1 MDSISK
7 KYNKQKIILGL
18 ILTVLATLS
27 LILSSKTT
35 YASTYVMDKAGVLN
49 QQTVEEITQINESD
63 LSKVTGHP
71 EIAVIT
77 VKTTGD
83 EAIEDYAQ
91 EQAQKYHIGR
101 KGWNNGILFVIATK
115 DRKVRMQTGYGV
127 EDVLPDDYINTL
139 ISEKTKEELHQNDW
153 NAGVL
158 SIVKQTS
165 QRLQQKSN
173 TLLSPSQ
180 QKQKEKS
187 EDPTDFSDPISQ
199 TILWVGA
206 ISVIGAGIVGI
217 LMIRKKFNEKIK
229 VLVDVNNI
237 LDKSTLVADID
248 TIANTIFLLSNNKKD
263 EKYNEDD
270 ESETEDK
277 NDIVF
282 DLYDEKNELLSP
294 KILARNLILANE
306 ISEDVKKIVNNG
318 TFNLRLSSA
327 EVWEILNKDK
337 NEE

>member
-1 MDSISK
+1 MDYISK

-71 EIAVIT
+71 EIAVIA

-101 KGWNNGILFVIATK
+101 KGWNNGVLFVIATK
-115 DRKVRMQTGYGV
+115 DRKVKMETGYGV

-139 ISEKTKEELHQNDW
+139 ISGKTKEELHQNDW

-165 QRLQQKSN
+165 QRLQQKSD

-180 QKQKEKS
+180 QKEKF
-187 EDPTDFSDPISQ
+187 EDPFSVA
-199 TILWVGA
+199 LWVG
-206 ISVIGAGIVGI
+206 VIGVITVMVLII
-217 LMIRKKFNEKIK
+217 LKSSKEKAK
-229 VLVDVNNI
+229 VLANVNDI
-237 LDKSTLVADID
+237 LDKYGLVVAMNTTDD
-248 TIANTIFLLSNNKKD
+248 TIFLLSNDKKD
-263 EKYNEDD
+263 EKYDEDNER
-270 ESETEDK
+270 ETEDK

-282 DLYDEKNELLSP
+282 DLY
-294 KILARNLILANE
+294 
-306 ISEDVKKIVNNG
+306 
-318 TFNLRLSSA
+318 
-327 EVWEILNKDK
+327 
-337 NEE
+337 

>member
-27 LILSSKTT
+27 LIQSSKTT

-101 KGWNNGILFVIATK
+101 KGWNNGVLFVIATK
-115 DRKVRMQTGYGV
+115 DRKVRMQTGYGI

-139 ISEKTKEELHQNDW
+139 ISGKTKEELHQNDW

-165 QRLQQKSN
+165 QRLQQKSD
-173 TLLSPSQ
+173 TVLSPSQ
-180 QKQKEKS
+180 QKEKFEDPFLVALWVVLIGVLGVITVMVLIILKSSKEK
-187 EDPTDFSDPISQ
+187 
-199 TILWVGA
+199 A
-206 ISVIGAGIVGI
+206 
-217 LMIRKKFNEKIK
+217 K
-229 VLVDVNNI
+229 VLANVNDI
-237 LDKSTLVADID
+237 LDKYGLVAAMNTTDD
-248 TIANTIFLLSNNKKD
+248 TVFLLSNDKKD
-263 EKYNEDD
+263 EKYDEDNER
-270 ESETEDK
+270 ETEDK

-282 DLYDEKNELLSP
+282 DLYDEKSELLSP

-327 EVWEILNKDK
+327 EAWEILDKDK
-337 NEE
+337 SEE

>member
-7 KYNKQKIILGL
+7 KYNNQKIILGL
-18 ILTVLATLS
+18 ILMILTLLS
-27 LILSSKTT
+27 LMLSSKTT
-35 YASTYVMDKAGVLN
+35 YASTYVMDRAGVLN

-139 ISEKTKEELHQNDW
+139 ISGKTKEELHQNDW

-165 QRLQQKSN
+165 QRLQQKSD

-180 QKQKEKS
+180 QKEKS
-187 EDPTDFSDPISQ
+187 EDPTIFVDPVSVA
-199 TILWVGA
+199 LWVGL
-206 ISVIGAGIVGI
+206 IGVITVMVLII
-217 LMIRKKFNEKIK
+217 LKSSKEKAK
-229 VLVDVNNI
+229 VLANVNDI
-237 LDKSTLVADID
+237 LDKYGLVAAMNTTDD
-248 TIANTIFLLSNNKKD
+248 TIFLLSNDKKD
-263 EKYNEDD
+263 EKYDEDNER
-270 ESETEDK
+270 ETEDK

-282 DLYDEKNELLSP
+282 DLYDEKSELLSP

-306 ISEDVKKIVNNG
+306 ISEDVKRIVNNG

-327 EVWEILNKDK
+327 EAWEILNKDK
-337 NEE
+337 SEE

>member
-7 KYNKQKIILGL
+7 KYNNKKIILGL
-18 ILTVLATLS
+18 ILMILALLS
-27 LILSSKTT
+27 LMLSSKTT
-35 YASTYVMDKAGVLN
+35 YASTYVMDRAGVLN
-49 QQTVEEITQINESD
+49 QQTVEEVTQINESD

-101 KGWNNGILFVIATK
+101 KGWNNGVLFVIATK
-115 DRKVRMQTGYGV
+115 DRKVRMETGYGV

-139 ISEKTKEELHQNDW
+139 ISGKTKEELHQNDW

-165 QRLQQKSN
+165 QRLQQKSD

-180 QKQKEKS
+180 QKEKF
-187 EDPTDFSDPISQ
+187 EDPFSVA
-199 TILWVGA
+199 LWVG
-206 ISVIGAGIVGI
+206 VIGVITVMVLII
-217 LMIRKKFNEKIK
+217 LKSSKEKAK
-229 VLVDVNNI
+229 VLANVNDI
-237 LDKSTLVADID
+237 LDKYGLVVAMNTTDD
-248 TIANTIFLLSNNKKD
+248 TIFLLSNDKKD
-263 EKYNEDD
+263 EKYDEDNER
-270 ESETEDK
+270 ETEDK

-282 DLYDEKNELLSP
+282 DLYDEKSELLSP
-294 KILARNLILANE
+294 KILARNLILANK

-318 TFNLRLSSA
+318 TFNLRLSNA
-327 EVWEILNKDK
+327 EAWEILNKDK
-337 NEE
+337 SEE

>member
-101 KGWNNGILFVIATK
+101 KGWNNGVLFVIATK
-115 DRKVRMQTGYGV
+115 DRKVRMQTGYGI

-139 ISEKTKEELHQNDW
+139 ISGKTKEELHQNDW

-165 QRLQQKSN
+165 QRLQQKSD
-173 TLLSPSQ
+173 TVLSPSQ
-180 QKQKEKS
+180 QKEKFEDPFLVALWVVLIGVLGVITVMVLIILKSSKEK
-187 EDPTDFSDPISQ
+187 
-199 TILWVGA
+199 A
-206 ISVIGAGIVGI
+206 
-217 LMIRKKFNEKIK
+217 K
-229 VLVDVNNI
+229 VLANVNDI
-237 LDKSTLVADID
+237 LDKYGLVAAMNTTDD
-248 TIANTIFLLSNNKKD
+248 TVFLLSNDKKD
-263 EKYNEDD
+263 EKYDEDNER
-270 ESETEDK
+270 ETEDK

-282 DLYDEKNELLSP
+282 DLYDEKSELLSP

-327 EVWEILNKDK
+327 EAWEILDKDK
-337 NEE
+337 SEE

>member
-1 MDSISK
+1 
-7 KYNKQKIILGL
+7 
-18 ILTVLATLS
+18 
-27 LILSSKTT
+27 
-35 YASTYVMDKAGVLN
+35 MDKAGVLN

-115 DRKVRMQTGYGV
+115 DRKVRMDTGYGV

-139 ISEKTKEELHQNDW
+139 ISGKTKEELHQNDW

-165 QRLQQKSN
+165 QRLQQKSD

-180 QKQKEKS
+180 QKEKF
-187 EDPTDFSDPISQ
+187 EDPFSVA
-199 TILWVGA
+199 LWVGL
-206 ISVIGAGIVGI
+206 IGVITVITVMVLII
-217 LMIRKKFNEKIK
+217 LKSSKEKAK
-229 VLVDVNNI
+229 VLANVNDI
-237 LDKSTLVADID
+237 LDKYGLVAAMNTTDD
-248 TIANTIFLLSNNKKD
+248 TIFLLSNDKKD
-263 EKYNEDD
+263 EKYDEDNER
-270 ESETEDK
+270 ETEDK

-282 DLYDEKNELLSP
+282 DLYDEKSELLSP

-337 NEE
+337 SEE

>member
-101 KGWNNGILFVIATK
+101 KGWNNGVLFVIATK
-115 DRKVRMQTGYGV
+115 DRKVRMQTGYGI

-139 ISEKTKEELHQNDW
+139 ISGKTKEELHQNDW

-165 QRLQQKSN
+165 QRLQQKSD
-173 TLLSPSQ
+173 TVLSPSQ
-180 QKQKEKS
+180 QKEKFEDPFLVALWVVLIGVLGVITVMVLIILKSSKEK
-187 EDPTDFSDPISQ
+187 
-199 TILWVGA
+199 A
-206 ISVIGAGIVGI
+206 
-217 LMIRKKFNEKIK
+217 K
-229 VLVDVNNI
+229 VLANVNDI
-237 LDKSTLVADID
+237 LDKYGLVAAMNTTDD
-248 TIANTIFLLSNNKKD
+248 TVFLLSNDKKD
-263 EKYNEDD
+263 ESTKQ
-270 ESETEDK
+270 
-277 NDIVF
+277 V
-282 DLYDEKNELLSP
+282 ELMI
-294 KILARNLILANE
+294 KIQLL
-306 ISEDVKKIVNNG
+306 
-318 TFNLRLSSA
+318 
-327 EVWEILNKDK
+327 
-337 NEE
+337 

>member
-7 KYNKQKIILGL
+7 KYNNQKIILGL

-115 DRKVRMQTGYGV
+115 DRKVRMDTGYGV
-127 EDVLPDDYINTL
+127 EDVLPDDYIYLMKKYGTL
-139 ISEKTKEELHQNDW
+139 LLDCNIGVFKTKFTKDLTYVDYTVPDINM
-153 NAGVL
+153 VL
-158 SIVKQTS
+158 
-165 QRLQQKSN
+165 
-173 TLLSPSQ
+173 
-180 QKQKEKS
+180 
-187 EDPTDFSDPISQ
+187 
-199 TILWVGA
+199 
-206 ISVIGAGIVGI
+206 
-217 LMIRKKFNEKIK
+217 
-229 VLVDVNNI
+229 
-237 LDKSTLVADID
+237 
-248 TIANTIFLLSNNKKD
+248 
-263 EKYNEDD
+263 
-270 ESETEDK
+270 
-277 NDIVF
+277 
-282 DLYDEKNELLSP
+282 
-294 KILARNLILANE
+294 
-306 ISEDVKKIVNNG
+306 
-318 TFNLRLSSA
+318 TF
-327 EVWEILNKDK
+327 VW
-337 NEE
+337 

>member
-7 KYNKQKIILGL
+7 KYNNQKIILGL
-18 ILTVLATLS
+18 ILTVLAILS

-35 YASTYVMDKAGVLN
+35 YASTYVMDRAGVLN
-49 QQTVEEITQINESD
+49 QQTVEEITQINEND

-71 EIAVIT
+71 EIAIIT

-83 EAIEDYAQ
+83 EEIEDYAQ

-101 KGWNNGILFVIATK
+101 KGWNNGVLFVIATK

-139 ISEKTKEELHQNDW
+139 ISGKTKEELHQNDW

-158 SIVKQTS
+158 SMVKQTS
-165 QRLQQKSN
+165 QRLQQKSD

-199 TILWVGA
+199 TILWVGG
-206 ISVIGAGIVGI
+206 ISVIGVGVLII
-217 LMIRKKFNEKIK
+217 LKSSKEKAKI
-229 VLVDVNNI
+229 LTNVNDI
-237 LDKSTLVADID
+237 LDKYGLVAAMNTTDD
-248 TIANTIFLLSNNKKD
+248 TIFLLSNDKKD
-263 EKYNEDD
+263 EKYDEDD
-270 ESETEDK
+270 ERLTESK
-277 NDIVF
+277 NDVVF
-282 DLYDEKNELLSP
+282 DLYDEKRELLSP
-294 KILARNLILANE
+294 KILARNLLLANE

-318 TFNLRLSSA
+318 TLNLRLSSA
-327 EVWEILNKDK
+327 EAWKILNKDK
-337 NEE
+337 REE

>member
-101 KGWNNGILFVIATK
+101 KGWNNGVLFVIATK
-115 DRKVRMQTGYGV
+115 DRKVRMQTGYGI

-139 ISEKTKEELHQNDW
+139 ISGKTKEELHQNDW

-165 QRLQQKSN
+165 QRLQQNQIQSFHRVN
-173 TLLSPSQ
+173 
-180 QKQKEKS
+180 
-187 EDPTDFSDPISQ
+187 
-199 TILWVGA
+199 
-206 ISVIGAGIVGI
+206 
-217 LMIRKKFNEKIK
+217 RKK
-229 VLVDVNNI
+229 
-237 LDKSTLVADID
+237 
-248 TIANTIFLLSNNKKD
+248 
-263 EKYNEDD
+263 
-270 ESETEDK
+270 
-277 NDIVF
+277 
-282 DLYDEKNELLSP
+282 
-294 KILARNLILANE
+294 
-306 ISEDVKKIVNNG
+306 
-318 TFNLRLSSA
+318 NLR
-327 EVWEILNKDK
+327 IRF
-337 NEE
+337 

>member
-101 KGWNNGILFVIATK
+101 KGWNNGVLFVIATK
-115 DRKVRMQTGYGV
+115 DRKVRMQTGYGT
-127 EDVLPDDYINTL
+127 DVWGRVSDLQRTGLYQKG
-139 ISEKTKEELHQNDW
+139 SENQYF
-153 NAGVL
+153 AGGASGGFVC
-158 SIVKQTS
+158 QE
-165 QRLQQKSN
+165 RL
-173 TLLSPSQ
+173 
-180 QKQKEKS
+180 
-187 EDPTDFSDPISQ
+187 
-199 TILWVGA
+199 
-206 ISVIGAGIVGI
+206 
-217 LMIRKKFNEKIK
+217 
-229 VLVDVNNI
+229 
-237 LDKSTLVADID
+237 
-248 TIANTIFLLSNNKKD
+248 
-263 EKYNEDD
+263 
-270 ESETEDK
+270 
-277 NDIVF
+277 
-282 DLYDEKNELLSP
+282 
-294 KILARNLILANE
+294 
-306 ISEDVKKIVNNG
+306 
-318 TFNLRLSSA
+318 
-327 EVWEILNKDK
+327 
-337 NEE
+337 

>member
-7 KYNKQKIILGL
+7 KYNNQKIILGL

-83 EAIEDYAQ
+83 EEIEDYAQ

-101 KGWNNGILFVIATK
+101 KGWNNGVLFVIATK
-115 DRKVRMQTGYGV
+115 DRKVRMQTGYGL

-139 ISEKTKEELHQNDW
+139 ISGKTKDELHQNDW

-165 QRLQQKSN
+165 QRLQQKSD

-187 EDPTDFSDPISQ
+187 EDPTDFSDLISP
-199 TILWVGA
+199 TILWVGV
-206 ISVIGAGIVGI
+206 ISVIGVWI
-217 LMIRKKFNEKIK
+217 LIIRKSFKEKAK
-229 VLVDVNNI
+229 VLANVNDI
-237 LDKSTLVADID
+237 LDKYGLVAAMNTTDD
-248 TIANTIFLLSNNKKD
+248 TIFLLSNDKKD
-263 EKYNEDD
+263 KKYDEDNER
-270 ESETEDK
+270 EAEDK

-282 DLYDEKNELLSP
+282 DLYDEKSELLSP

-306 ISEDVKKIVNNG
+306 INKDVKKIINNG

-327 EVWEILNKDK
+327 EAWEILNKDK
-337 NEE
+337 SEE

>member
-49 QQTVEEITQINESD
+49 QQTVEEVTQINESD

-101 KGWNNGILFVIATK
+101 KGWNNGVLFVIATK
-115 DRKVRMQTGYGV
+115 DRKVRMETGYGV

-139 ISEKTKEELHQNDW
+139 ISGKTKEELHQNDW

-165 QRLQQKSN
+165 QRLQQKSD
-173 TLLSPSQ
+173 TLLSSSQ
-180 QKQKEKS
+180 QKEKF
-187 EDPTDFSDPISQ
+187 EDPFSVA
-199 TILWVGA
+199 LWVG
-206 ISVIGAGIVGI
+206 VIGVITVMVLII
-217 LMIRKKFNEKIK
+217 LKSSKEKAK
-229 VLVDVNNI
+229 VLANVNDI
-237 LDKSTLVADID
+237 LDKYGLVVAMNTTDD
-248 TIANTIFLLSNNKKD
+248 TIFLLSNDKKD
-263 EKYNEDD
+263 EKYDEDNER
-270 ESETEDK
+270 ETEDK

-282 DLYDEKNELLSP
+282 DLYDEKSELLSP
-294 KILARNLILANE
+294 KILARNLILANK

-318 TFNLRLSSA
+318 TFNLRLSNA
-327 EVWEILNKDK
+327 EAREILNKDK
-337 NEE
+337 SEE

>member
-7 KYNKQKIILGL
+7 KYNNQKIILGL

-27 LILSSKTT
+27 LILSSKT
-35 YASTYVMDKAGVLN
+35 TYVMDKAGVLN

-115 DRKVRMQTGYGV
+115 DRKVRMDTGYGV

-139 ISEKTKEELHQNDW
+139 ISGKTKEELHQNDW

-165 QRLQQKSN
+165 QRLQQKSD

-180 QKQKEKS
+180 QKEKF
-187 EDPTDFSDPISQ
+187 EDPFSVA
-199 TILWVGA
+199 LWVGL
-206 ISVIGAGIVGI
+206 IGVITVITVMVLII
-217 LMIRKKFNEKIK
+217 LKSSKEKAK
-229 VLVDVNNI
+229 VLANVN
-237 LDKSTLVADID
+237 
-248 TIANTIFLLSNNKKD
+248 
-263 EKYNEDD
+263 
-270 ESETEDK
+270 
-277 NDIVF
+277 
-282 DLYDEKNELLSP
+282 
-294 KILARNLILANE
+294 
-306 ISEDVKKIVNNG
+306 
-318 TFNLRLSSA
+318 
-327 EVWEILNKDK
+327 
-337 NEE
+337 

>member
-49 QQTVEEITQINESD
+49 QQTVEEVTQINESD

-101 KGWNNGILFVIATK
+101 KGWNNGVLFVIATK
-115 DRKVRMQTGYGV
+115 DRKVRMETGYGV

-139 ISEKTKEELHQNDW
+139 ISGKTKEELHQNDW

-165 QRLQQKSN
+165 QRLQQKSD
-173 TLLSPSQ
+173 TLLSSSQ
-180 QKQKEKS
+180 QKEKF
-187 EDPTDFSDPISQ
+187 EDPFSVA
-199 TILWVGA
+199 LWVG
-206 ISVIGAGIVGI
+206 VIGVITVMVLII
-217 LMIRKKFNEKIK
+217 LKSSKEKAK
-229 VLVDVNNI
+229 VLANVNDI
-237 LDKSTLVADID
+237 LDKYGLVVAMNTTDD
-248 TIANTIFLLSNNKKD
+248 TIFLLSNDKKD
-263 EKYNEDD
+263 EKYDEDNER
-270 ESETEDK
+270 ETEDK

-282 DLYDEKNELLSP
+282 DLYDEKSELLSP

-306 ISEDVKKIVNNG
+306 INEDVKKIINNG

-327 EVWEILNKDK
+327 EAWEILNKDK
-337 NEE
+337 SEE

>member
-7 KYNKQKIILGL
+7 KYNNQKIILGL
-18 ILTVLATLS
+18 ILTVLAILS

-35 YASTYVMDKAGVLN
+35 YASTYVMDRAGVLN
-49 QQTVEEITQINESD
+49 QQTVEEITQINEND

-101 KGWNNGILFVIATK
+101 KGWNNGVLFVIATK
-115 DRKVRMQTGYGV
+115 DRKVRMQTGYGI
-127 EDVLPDDYINTL
+127 EDVLPDDYINRL
-139 ISEKTKEELHQNDW
+139 ISGKTKEELHQNDW

-165 QRLQQKSN
+165 QRLQQKSD

-180 QKQKEKS
+180 QKEKFV
-187 EDPTDFSDPISQ
+187 DPFSVA
-199 TILWVGA
+199 LWVGL
-206 ISVIGAGIVGI
+206 IGVITVMVLII
-217 LMIRKKFNEKIK
+217 LKSSKEKAK
-229 VLVDVNNI
+229 VLANVNDI
-237 LDKSTLVADID
+237 LDKYGLVAAMNTTDD
-248 TIANTIFLLSNNKKD
+248 TIFLLSNDKRD
-263 EKYNEDD
+263 EKYDEDNER
-270 ESETEDK
+270 ETEDK

-282 DLYDEKNELLSP
+282 DLYDEKSELLSP

-306 ISEDVKKIVNNG
+306 ISEDVKRIVNNG

-327 EVWEILNKDK
+327 EAWEILSKDK
-337 NEE
+337 SEE

>member
-101 KGWNNGILFVIATK
+101 KGWNNGVLFVIATK
-115 DRKVRMQTGYGV
+115 DRKVRMQTGYGI

-139 ISEKTKEELHQNDW
+139 ISGKTKEELHQNDW

-165 QRLQQKSN
+165 QRLQQKSD
-173 TLLSPSQ
+173 TVLSPSQ
-180 QKQKEKS
+180 QKEKFEDPFLVALWVVLIGVLGVITVMVLIILKSSKEK
-187 EDPTDFSDPISQ
+187 
-199 TILWVGA
+199 A
-206 ISVIGAGIVGI
+206 
-217 LMIRKKFNEKIK
+217 K
-229 VLVDVNNI
+229 VLANVNDI
-237 LDKSTLVADID
+237 LDKYGLVAAMNTTDD
-248 TIANTIFLLSNNKKD
+248 TVFLLSNDKKD
-263 EKYNEDD
+263 EKYDEDNER
-270 ESETEDK
+270 ETEDK

-282 DLYDEKNELLSP
+282 DHYGERSELLTP
-294 KILARNLILANE
+294 KIMARNWCWAKE
-306 ISEDVKKIVNNG
+306 IREEVKKIVNNG

-327 EVWEILNKDK
+327 EAWEILDKDK
-337 NEE
+337 SEE